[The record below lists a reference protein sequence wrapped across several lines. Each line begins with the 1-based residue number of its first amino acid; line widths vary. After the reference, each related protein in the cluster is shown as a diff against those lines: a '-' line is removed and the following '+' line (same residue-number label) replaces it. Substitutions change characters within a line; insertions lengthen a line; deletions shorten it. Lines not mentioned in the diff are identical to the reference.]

1 MYLLHPAQNK
11 IASSTARF
19 RVVNAGRRFGKTV
32 LACEEI
38 KGVALYKEA
47 RIVYIAPTIQQARDI
62 MWNQLKKELQPIIKK
77 ANESRLE
84 LEVSNKDGK
93 SSFIQL
99 KGWEAIETLR
109 GQAFDFIVLD
119 EVASMRNFWV
129 GWNEVLSPT
138 LIDRKGSC
146 MFISTPKG
154 FNHFYDL
161 YNLAEKNKD
170 YESFH
175 FTTYDN
181 PNIPLEEIEREK
193 ETKPENTFAQE
204 YLGSFRKSEGLVFKE
219 FRRDIHVYND
229 KSEKQPANLIRYMA
243 GIDFG
248 FTNPTAIISIRK
260 GHDNDYWIVSEWYK
274 TGKTD
279 AQVADVVLAHGFDE
293 VYPDPESPSAIAE
306 LQKRGVYCKEVIKNK
321 DSIKNGIDKIRALFL
336 KNKIHIH
343 SSCINLI
350 NELETYSY
358 PEGKI
363 GKNPDENPVKEHD
376 HAIDA
381 LRYALFMD
389 EPVNMVH
396 QLRQESN
403 IFNTRIA
410 KKKGYE

>member
-1 MYLLHPAQNK
+1 MQLHNAQKK
-11 IASSTARF
+11 IAKSTARF

-32 LACEEI
+32 LSSEEI
-38 KGVALYKEA
+38 KG
-47 RIVYIAPTIQQARDI
+47 IVLSKQAKVLYIATTIAQARDI

-161 YNLAEKNKD
+161 YNLREKNKD

-181 PNIPLEEIEREK
+181 PNIPIDEIEREK

-219 FRRDIHVYND
+219 FRRDVHVYND
-229 KSEKQPANLIRYMA
+229 ESEKQPANIIRYMA

-248 FTNPTAIISIRK
+248 FTNPTAIIAIRK
-260 GHDNDYWIVSEWYK
+260 GHDNDYWITGEWYK

-279 AQVADVVLAHGFDE
+279 AQIADVVMAYAFDE

-321 DSIKNGIDKIRALFL
+321 DSIKNGINRMRALFL
-336 KNKIHIH
+336 KNKLHIH
-343 SSCINLI
+343 NSCVNLI

-358 PEGKI
+358 PESKI
-363 GKNPDENPVKEHD
+363 GRNEEENPVKEHD

-381 LRYALFMD
+381 TRYALFMD
-389 EPVNMVH
+389 EPVNMVQ

-403 IFNTRIA
+403 IYNTRIA

>member
-1 MYLLHPAQNK
+1 MILHAAQNK
-11 IASSTARF
+11 IASSLARF

-47 RIVYIAPTIQQARDI
+47 RIVYIATTISQARDI

-84 LEVSNKDGK
+84 LEVINKDGK

-161 YNLAEKNKD
+161 YNLQEKDKD

-193 ETKPENTFAQE
+193 LTKPENTFAQE

-219 FRRDIHVYND
+219 FRRDVHVYTD
-229 KSEKQPANLIRYMA
+229 ESEKQPANLIRYMA

-248 FTNPTAIISIRK
+248 FTNPTAIIACRK

-279 AQVADVVLAHGFDE
+279 AQIADVVMAYSFDE

-321 DSIKNGIDKIRALFL
+321 DSIKNGINRIRALFL
-336 KNKIHIH
+336 KNKLHIH
-343 SSCINLI
+343 SSCVNLI

-358 PEGKI
+358 PEKRDN
-363 GKNPDENPVKEHD
+363 KNEEENPIKEND
-376 HAIDA
+376 HALDA
-381 LRYALFMD
+381 MRYMLYMD
-389 EPVNMVH
+389 EPINMVQ
-396 QLRQESN
+396 QLRQENN
-403 IFNTRIA
+403 IVATRIA

>member
-1 MYLLHPAQNK
+1 MLLLHPAQNK

-38 KGVALYKEA
+38 KGVALYREA
-47 RIVYIAPTIQQARDI
+47 KIAYIAPTIQQARDI
-62 MWNQLKKELQPIIKK
+62 MWNQLKKELQPIIRKT
-77 ANESRLE
+77 NESRLE
-84 LEVSNKDGK
+84 LEVLNKDGK

-109 GQAFDFIVLD
+109 GQSFDFIVLD

-161 YNLAEKNKD
+161 YNLREKNKD

-181 PNIPLEEIEREK
+181 PNIPIEEIEREK

-219 FRRDIHVYND
+219 FRRDLHVYTD
-229 KSEKQPANLIRYMA
+229 DSEKQPANLIRYMA

-248 FTNPTAIISIRK
+248 FTNPTAVIAIRK

-274 TGKTD
+274 SGKTD
-279 AQVADVVLAHGFDE
+279 AQIADVVLAYGFDE
-293 VYPDPESPSAIAE
+293 VYPDPESPSTIAE

-321 DSIKNGIDKIRALFL
+321 DSIKNGINRMRALFI
-336 KNKIHIH
+336 KNKLHIH
-343 SSCINLI
+343 SSCVNLI

-358 PEGKI
+358 PESKF
-363 GKNPDENPVKEHD
+363 GKNEEENPVKEHD

-389 EPVNMVH
+389 EPVNMVQ

-403 IFNTRIA
+403 IFANRMA
-410 KKKGYE
+410 KKQGYE

>member
-1 MYLLHPAQNK
+1 MLLHKAQNV
-11 IASSTARF
+11 IASSLARF

-32 LACEEI
+32 LAVEEI

-62 MWNQLKKELQPIIKK
+62 MWEQLKKELRPIALKT
-77 ANESRLE
+77 NESRLE

-93 SSFIQL
+93 HSFIQL

-161 YNLAEKNKD
+161 YNMKEKDKD

-181 PNIPLEEIEREK
+181 PNIPVEEVEREK
-193 ETKPENTFAQE
+193 LTKPENTFAQE

-219 FRRDIHVYND
+219 FRRDVHVYDD
-229 KSEKQPANLIRYMA
+229 KSEKQPVNLIKYLA
-243 GIDFG
+243 GVDFG
-248 FTNPTAIISIRK
+248 YTNPTAVMAIRK
-260 GHDNDYWIVSEWYK
+260 GHDNDYWVVSEWYK
-274 TGKTD
+274 SGRTD
-279 AQVADVVLAHGFDE
+279 AQIADVVSAYGFDE
-293 VYPDPESPSAIAE
+293 VYPDPESPSAIIE
-306 LQKRGVYCKEVIKNK
+306 LKNRGVYCKEVIKNK
-321 DSIKNGIDKIRALFL
+321 DSIKNGINRMRALFL
-336 KNKIHIH
+336 QNKLHIH
-343 SSCINLI
+343 SSCANLI

-358 PEGKI
+358 PESKI
-363 GKNPDENPVKEHD
+363 GKNEEENPVKEHD

-381 LRYALFMD
+381 LRYAIFMD
-389 EPVNMVH
+389 EPINMRLHLQH
-396 QLRQESN
+396 QERVY
-403 IFNTRIA
+403 NTRIS
-410 KKKGYE
+410 KKSGFE